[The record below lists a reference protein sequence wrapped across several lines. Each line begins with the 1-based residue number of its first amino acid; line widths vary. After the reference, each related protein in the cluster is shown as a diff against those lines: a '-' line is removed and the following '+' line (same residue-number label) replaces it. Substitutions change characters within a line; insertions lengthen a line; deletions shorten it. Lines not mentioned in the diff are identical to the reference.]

1 VIKLIIITF
10 ISFLNA
16 FTFQGRVIDAYAK
29 PIKSANV
36 EIINSKLGSSTDN
49 DGQFLIKN
57 VPLSKFKIKISHI
70 GYEDYDTKIDLTSGK
85 IEYSFKLNEKI
96 ENFNE
101 IVVTGQRRKVYIK
114 DSPILTRVINRKDI
128 ENSSYNNVKEILE
141 MTVPNIQNV
150 ISSHAGISNNNV
162 KIQGLDN
169 KYILFMIDGA
179 KVSGEFAGNL
189 DFNMLDLSNVERI
202 EIVDGGM
209 SSLYGSN
216 AIGGIINIITRKTS
230 KPYSFS
236 ITYQNEKPMITS
248 NSINA
253 GIKYK
258 DFSYNTNFVFQN
270 TDGYSLSPSN
280 ISAGQI
286 VKTQEE
292 FSSNSFTN
300 KLSYFFAT
308 NHYDGSIDL
317 NYKRYKNKIRQYKN
331 YTIQV
336 LDWEDPNFPSYVY
349 QTQLNGTPIFKDDRY
364 NINFEIHNSNSNF
377 IIKYD
382 YENYRKYSYFFNY
395 NELRCNQFNCNE
407 IDTLTQKEFLN
418 ASNVNKTISIQY
430 NRKIKN
436 HDIILGFEN
445 KRDRYSSYSIYR
457 NDHQEGYGCK
467 LECGLD
473 LVSGNYLCEDD
484 EDWNEDNFY
493 PIETMNLC
501 WSESVFG
508 NDSTLGYDKKA
519 FFVGDQITF
528 KNKNKIN
535 LSLRNIDSENFG
547 SNFVYSFSYLD
558 KNLILNHNIRFNFS
572 KGFRT
577 PSIKELYY
585 DFQSHPPPIIGNKD
599 LQSTTNNYTSISL
612 EKSIS
617 KKEYSFELFYNDV
630 RDMIGTISTFQVSVD
645 NDTTDVI
652 MYDNY
657 KSVFLSGFNS
667 HYKIRFNNN
676 DVLKGFYNYTLP
688 KSRYNSALELISKYS
703 FRLSYNKYL
712 DEKVNFIINVKYN
725 GPKYIYLNEK
735 TKLDGFA
742 MVDFLGSF
750 KINDNLFVKL
760 GVKNLLNYVDERRFL
775 DSGYEYLTSYD
786 PGRRIFIDIN
796 LKQ

>member
-1 VIKLIIITF
+1 MIKFIIILF
-10 ISFLNA
+10 SFSKA
-16 FTFQGRVIDAYAK
+16 FTFQGIVYDAYDQA
-29 PIKSANV
+29 IKSANV
-36 EIINSKLGSSTDN
+36 EIINTKLGASTDIS
-49 DGQFLIKN
+49 GQFVIKDL
-57 VPLSKFKIKISHI
+57 PFSKFKIKISHI
-70 GYEDYDTKIDLTSGK
+70 GYKDYIIEIDLSSDKTRYLFQL
-85 IEYSFKLNEKI
+85 IEKI
-96 ENFNE
+96 ENYNE

-114 DSPILTRVINRKDI
+114 DSPILTRIINRKDI
-128 ENSSYNNVKEILE
+128 QNSSYNNVKEILE
-141 MTVPNIQNV
+141 MTVPNVQNV

-179 KVSGEFAGNL
+179 RVSGEFAGNL

-216 AIGGIINIITRKTS
+216 AIGGIINVITRKTT

-248 NSINA
+248 NAINV
-253 GIKYK
+253 GINYK
-258 DFSYNTNFVFQN
+258 NFSYNTNLVFQN

-292 FSSNSFTN
+292 YSSNSFTN

-308 NHYDGSIDL
+308 KKYDGSIDL
-317 NYKRYKNKIRQYKN
+317 NYKRYNNKIRQYKN

-349 QTQLNGTPIFKDDRY
+349 QTQLNGTPIFRDDRY

-395 NELRCNQFNCNE
+395 NELRCNQYNCNK

-436 HDIILGFEN
+436 HDIILGYEN
-445 KRDRYSSYSIYR
+445 KRDRYTSYSIYR
-457 NDHQEGYGCK
+457 NDHQGNYGCK

-484 EDWNEDNFY
+484 EDWSEENFY

-501 WSESVFG
+501 WSESIFG
-508 NDSTLGYDKKA
+508 SDSTLGYNKKA
-519 FFVGDQITF
+519 FFIGDQITF

-558 KNLILNHNIRFNFS
+558 KNSILNHNIRFNFS

-599 LQSTTNNYTSISL
+599 LQSTTNNYTSISI
-612 EKSIS
+612 EKSTS

-630 RDMIGTISTFQVSVD
+630 RDMIGTISTFQVSLD

-657 KSVFLSGFNS
+657 KSVFLSGFNY
-667 HYKIRFNNN
+667 HYKIKFNNK
-676 DVLKGFYNYTLP
+676 DIFKSFYNYTLP
-688 KSRYNSALELISKYS
+688 KSRYDSALELISKHS
-703 FRLSYNKYL
+703 FRLSYNKFL
-712 DEKVNFIINVKYN
+712 DEKVSFVINVKYN
-725 GPKYIYLNEK
+725 GPKYIYLSEK

-760 GVKNLLNYVDERRFL
+760 GVKNLLNFVDDRRFL

-786 PGRRIFIDIN
+786 PGRRIYIDFN